1 MNAVTQTAETRA
13 QAAQRIICEKPL
25 TLISSAGALSLIERA
40 DSDREFCHDLSR
52 ECAIVLAASEP
63 ATSVEI
69 GVMLHRLSLHYPDR
83 KLNPKE
89 AALVAADWLAD
100 LDGVPFDLIETGFRR
115 WRTGPKCAFFPKPGE
130 ILALTDY
137 ERRMRKALAKRAD
150 EITEALAMEGAN
162 ASVSQ

>member
-1 MNAVTQTAETRA
+1 M
-13 QAAQRIICEKPL
+13 
-25 TLISSAGALSLIERA
+25 IERA
-40 DSDREFCHDLSR
+40 GSDREFCHDLSR

-100 LDGVPFDLIETGFRR
+100 LDGVPFDLIEIGFKR

-130 ILALTDY
+130 ILALIDFDHRT
-137 ERRMRKALAKRAD
+137 RKALAKRAD
-150 EITEALAMEGAN
+150 EITAALSTQGN
-162 ASVSQ
+162 GQ

>member
-1 MNAVTQTAETRA
+1 MNTLTKITPPTETRA

-40 DSDREFCHDLSR
+40 GSDLEFCHDLRR

-100 LDGVPFDLIETGFRR
+100 LDGVPFDLIETGFKR

-130 ILALTDY
+130 ILALIDFDH
-137 ERRMRKALAKRAD
+137 RLRKTLAKRAA
-150 EITEALAMEGAN
+150 EITEGLK
-162 ASVSQ
+162 Q